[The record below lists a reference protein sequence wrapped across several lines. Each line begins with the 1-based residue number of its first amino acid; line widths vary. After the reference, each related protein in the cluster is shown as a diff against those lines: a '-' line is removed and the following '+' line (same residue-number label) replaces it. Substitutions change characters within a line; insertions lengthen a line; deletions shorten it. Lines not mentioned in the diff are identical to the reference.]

1 MKTEERTKTMF
12 RKIKRLTYSA
22 VVMITILFS
31 GNASAQ
37 SHEKFAKNDSVR
49 SVKLARNAFNVC
61 PGGIAFGFYSAN
73 FEHLFGANHGLVIRG
88 DLETIPKTYSDANI
102 DAGGK
107 AVILNYRYHIGGGLN
122 SFYAGAFARYR
133 HIKGDGT
140 LESGDFDFKLP
151 ECTVGLNV
159 GKRWVWKSGLTLN
172 FALGYGYAYDELK
185 VNNSSQEAIDAINVF
200 RDDYAFMNGFLGEFS
215 IGYAF

>member
-1 MKTEERTKTMF
+1 MKTRIRKNNMF
-12 RKIKRLTYSA
+12 RRVKRMSYSA
-22 VVMITILFS
+22 VFLFAVLLA

-37 SHEKFAKNDSVR
+37 SHEKNESERWISPAKT
-49 SVKLARNAFNVC
+49 AINVC
-61 PGGIAFGFYSAN
+61 PGGVAFGFYSAN
-73 FEHLFGANHGLVIRG
+73 IEHLFGENHGLVLRG
-88 DLETIPKTYSDANI
+88 DLETIPKTYSDAKI
-102 DAGGK
+102 DASGK
-107 AVILNYRYHIGGGLN
+107 AMILNYRYHIGGGLN

-133 HIKGDGT
+133 KIKGDGT

-159 GKRWVWKSGLTLN
+159 GKRWIWKSGFTLN

-185 VNNSSQEAIDAINVF
+185 VNKSSQAAIDAIDVF

-215 IGYAF
+215 IGYTF

>member
-1 MKTEERTKTMF
+1 MKTEVKANKMF
-12 RKIKRLTYSA
+12 RRVKRLSFSA
-22 VVMITILFS
+22 IITMLVLFT

-37 SHEKFAKNDSVR
+37 NNEKKEKEKFVSD
-49 SVKLARNAFNVC
+49 ARTAINVC
-61 PGGIAFGFYSAN
+61 PGGVAFGFYSAN
-73 FEHLFGANHGLVIRG
+73 VEHLFGDHHGLVLRG
-88 DLETIPKTYSDANI
+88 DLETIPKTYSDAKIN
-102 DAGGK
+102 ANGK
-107 AVILNYRYHIGGGLN
+107 AVILNYRYHLGEGMN

-133 HIKGDGT
+133 KIKGDGT
-140 LESGDFDFKLP
+140 LNTGDFNFSLP

-159 GKRWVWKSGLTLN
+159 GKRWIWKSGLTLN

-185 VNNSSQEAIDAINVF
+185 VSNSSQAAVDAIDVF

>member
-1 MKTEERTKTMF
+1 MKTEVKRNKLF
-12 RKIKRLTYSA
+12 RKVKRLIYSA
-22 VVMITILFS
+22 VVIMSVLFA
-31 GNASAQ
+31 GKASAQ
-37 SHEKFAKNDSVR
+37 SHEKKDSERWISPAKT
-49 SVKLARNAFNVC
+49 AINVC
-61 PGGIAFGFYSAN
+61 PGGVAFGFYSAN
-73 FEHLFGANHGLVIRG
+73 IEHLFGENHGIVLRG
-88 DLETIPKTYSDANI
+88 DLETIPQTYSDANI
-102 DAGGK
+102 DASGK

-133 HIKGDGT
+133 NIKGDGT
-140 LESGDFDFKLP
+140 LDSGTFDFKLP

-159 GKRWVWKSGLTLN
+159 GKRWIWKSGFTLN

-185 VNNSSQEAIDAINVF
+185 VNNSSQAAIDAIDVF